1 MQMYPGYQ
9 PMYPGAYP
17 TRIQQ
22 PQQTAPLV
30 QSMMTPVTSRE
41 QAVVAQIPFDGNP
54 YFFFNT
60 ANDEIYGKRFDPST
74 GQSPL
79 VAYKREQPAQDVAFA
94 PLALVNQ
101 LGQQIQAMQEQLQA
115 MQPKTRK
122 TANKEDDIG

>member
-9 PMYPGAYP
+9 PMYSGAYP
-17 TRIQQ
+17 TRIPQ
-22 PQQTAPLV
+22 PQQTTPMA

-54 YFFFNT
+54 YFFYNT
-60 ANDEIYGKRFDPST
+60 ATDEMYSKRFDPST

-79 VAYKREQPAQDVAFA
+79 VVYKREQPVQEVAFA

-101 LGQQIQAMQEQLQA
+101 LGQQVQAIQEQLQT
-115 MQPKTRK
+115 MQPRARK
-122 TANKEDDIG
+122 AASKEDDVG

>member
-17 TRIQQ
+17 TRLQQ
-22 PQQTAPLV
+22 PQQTAPMA

-79 VAYKREQPAQDVAFA
+79 VVYKREQPTQETAFA
-94 PLALVNQ
+94 PLALVQQ
-101 LGQQIQAMQEQLQA
+101 LAQQMQGMQEQIQALQ
-115 MQPKTRK
+115 PRPRK
-122 TANKEDDIG
+122 TASKEDDAA